1 MNVRQSMLLNHLLYL
16 DHYTPVEE
24 LARIIGCSEKTVRT
38 DAKVVN
44 EHLAH
49 AGFASRIRSKRG
61 NGIRMALARGEQSR
75 LEAMVADN
83 AIEMRPRLERFYRG
97 ILLITCSPKAFTVDS
112 LAHSLFT
119 NKQQLQMDMKWWS
132 FMLKSFRLSIRKKDR
147 LSIEGSEVAIRFFIE
162 YFFYKL
168 DRRMMQNRIEPT
180 FMGQDARFLQTV
192 ADEAEQEMGL
202 QLSKNSRQQTS
213 FYLKVMCARLRLGR
227 TLNESSEF
235 KAAHPQLARKL
246 KTRFERHLGMPVN
259 DHEIALASNLFSCG
273 TWQWSRRNIE
283 EYEPAPRTIEAVE
296 RIERTFEQRFG
307 QAPDHALRQRLLV
320 LTDGALLRKSCNLSI
335 PGPIEHVVKYDNMDG
350 FLLLSEALHD
360 APELQDFNVF
370 GADYTRI
377 IMALLEYLD
386 HVHTERVFRVG
397 LVVNAG
403 VEQAAYGKYRI
414 EKLASKIRIVDVIT
428 ENDVEQSPAESTALS
443 SRFDFL
449 ISFEPLDSTFPTITV
464 SEAIDEQDIMRIMT
478 SIPMLNNDLE
488 TQLHCIEVDAV
499 TQADDMREL
508 AHEVHRELAD
518 RKILDMKN
526 EQFARLFEASF
537 FASGSTLVLP
547 LFSSKVL
554 STCAVFFP
562 VDNFN
567 LIGALVKT
575 VAVLLVSEN
584 DRSAVSSLTEQ
595 FKRILTERQVS
606 QDALT
611 AYFPA

>member
-38 DAKVVN
+38 DAKVIN

-49 AGFASRIRSKRG
+49 AGFTSRICSKRG
-61 NGIRMALARGEQSR
+61 NGIRMALARGEQGR

-132 FMLKSFRLSIRKKDR
+132 FMLKSFRLTLRKKGR

-168 DRRMMQNRIEPT
+168 DRRLMQNRIEPT

-213 FYLKVMCARLRLGR
+213 FYLKVMCARLRLGH
-227 TLNESSEF
+227 TLTESSEF
-235 KAAHPQLARKL
+235 EAAHPQLARKL
-246 KTRFERHLGMPVN
+246 KTRFERHLGIPVN

-283 EYEPAPRTIEAVE
+283 EYEPDPRTVELVE
-296 RIERTFEQRFG
+296 RIERTFVQRFG
-307 QAPDHALRQRLLV
+307 QAPDHALHQRLLV
-320 LTDGALLRKSCNLSI
+320 LTDGALLRKACNLSI

-350 FLLLSEALHD
+350 FLLLSETLHD
-360 APELQDFNVF
+360 SPELQDFNIF
-370 GADYTRI
+370 GADCTRI

-386 HVHTERVFRVG
+386 HVYTERVFRVG

-403 VEQAAYGKYRI
+403 VEQSAYGKYRI
-414 EKLASKIRIVDVIT
+414 EKMASKIRIVDVIT
-428 ENDVEQSPAESTALS
+428 ENDVERTPSGSAALAG
-443 SRFDFL
+443 RFDFL
-449 ISFEPLDSTFPTITV
+449 ISFEPLDSPFPTITI

-478 SIPMLNNDLE
+478 SIPMLDNNLE
-488 TQLHCIEVDAV
+488 AQLHCIDVDDVAR
-499 TQADDMREL
+499 ADDMKEL
-508 AHEVHRELAD
+508 AHAVHQELASQG
-518 RKILDMKN
+518 ILDMAN
-526 EQFARLFEASF
+526 DQFARLFESSF
-537 FASGSTLVLP
+537 FVSGSTLVLP
-547 LFSSKVL
+547 ML
-554 STCAVFFP
+554 SAGVRTTCAAFFHT
-562 VDNFN
+562 DSFN
-567 LIGALVKT
+567 LIGELVKT
-575 VAVLLVSEN
+575 VAVLLVSED

-595 FKRILTERQVS
+595 FKRVLSERQVS
-606 QDALT
+606 QDSLT
-611 AYFPA
+611 AYFSA